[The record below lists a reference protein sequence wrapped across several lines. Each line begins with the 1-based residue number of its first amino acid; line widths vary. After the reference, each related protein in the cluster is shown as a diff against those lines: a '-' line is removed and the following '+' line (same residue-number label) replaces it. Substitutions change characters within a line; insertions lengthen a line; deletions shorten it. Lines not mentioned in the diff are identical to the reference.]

1 MEKIILKAQVREE
14 TGKSSGSKLRKS
26 GKIPGILYGHKKDP
40 ISLVMDE
47 HNIREIIHNAQT
59 ENIIINLEIEG
70 VDIADMVTIVRDV
83 QHHPVTGDILHVDFM
98 RVAMDEK
105 ININVP
111 VKIIGVAKGV
121 VEDGGI
127 LYHSIRQIMINSA
140 PSEIPESIDIDVS
153 ELGVGGTI
161 HISDIVENYKEID
174 FVSDLDMTL
183 VHISAPKEI
192 ELPEEEVEE
201 EGAEVAE
208 GEEGSAKEEKETE
221 GQAAEEQKKEGS

>member
-1 MEKIILKAQVREE
+1 MEKIFLKSQVREE

-26 GKIPGILYGHKKDP
+26 GKTPGILYGHKKDP

-70 VDIADMVTIVRDV
+70 MDITDMVTIVKDV
-83 QHHPVTGDILHVDFM
+83 QHHPVTGDVLHVDFL

-105 ININVP
+105 IDVNVP
-111 VKIIGVAKGV
+111 VRILGVAKGV
-121 VEDGGI
+121 AEEGGI

-140 PSEIPESIDIDVS
+140 PAEIPESIDIDVS
-153 ELGVGGTI
+153 ELAIGSTI
-161 HISDIVENYKEID
+161 HISDIVENYKEIN
-174 FVSDLDMTL
+174 FVSDLDVTL
-183 VHISAPKEI
+183 VHIAAPKEV
-192 ELPEEEVEE
+192 ELPEEEVAE

-208 GEEGSAKEEKETE
+208 GEEESAGEEKEAGKETE
-221 GQAAEEQKKEGS
+221 KEQDKEGS